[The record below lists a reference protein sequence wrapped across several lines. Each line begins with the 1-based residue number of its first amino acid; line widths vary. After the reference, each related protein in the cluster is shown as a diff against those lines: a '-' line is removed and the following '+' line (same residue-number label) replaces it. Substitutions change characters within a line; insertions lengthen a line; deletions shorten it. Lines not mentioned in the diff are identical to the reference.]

1 MGQVI
6 RQLCLMPPKI
16 ILRTRN
22 AQAGGSNPPIGSRN
36 IKASGDCP
44 RGLFFCL
51 LFLYRYCHVLV
62 KDKPSF
68 CRSISEII
76 KGGVKN
82 KRKNG

>member
-1 MGQVI
+1 
-6 RQLCLMPPKI
+6 
-16 ILRTRN
+16 
-22 AQAGGSNPPIGSRN
+22 
-36 IKASGDCP
+36 
-44 RGLFFCL
+44 LFFCL